1 MFESVASAFWFG
13 TFGAVI
19 VIFSAALIVLH
30 RPATRF
36 LRVQYGRT
44 YGEGFARLISVW
56 TTLAFAIGLFVFG
69 GTILVLAI
77 NGLGF
82 A

>member
-1 MFESVASAFWFG
+1 MVSAVWFG

-19 VIFSAALIVLH
+19 VIFSATLIVLH

-36 LRVQYGRT
+36 LQIQYART

-56 TTLAFAIGLFVFG
+56 TTLAFAIVLFVFG
-69 GTILVLAI
+69 GSILILAI
-77 NGLGF
+77 DGVGF